1 MKNKENLEQG
11 IFSVIFLIYLK
22 KVFNMLLVDAAI
34 WHFHLCAFCLFYLYS
49 EKMQTD
55 FGYYC
60 IFSSLIMIDI
70 ISRTRSALWFSIE
83 VTQFKEVS
91 E

>member
-1 MKNKENLEQG
+1 MRQSD
-11 IFSVIFLIYLK
+11 ISICVHFVYFICILK
-22 KVFNMLLVDAAI
+22 
-34 WHFHLCAFCLFYLYS
+34 
-49 EKMQTD
+49 KMQTD

-60 IFSSLIMIDI
+60 IFSSLIMTDI
-70 ISRTRSALWFSIE
+70 ISRTRSTLWFSIE

>member
-1 MKNKENLEQG
+1 MRQSD
-11 IFSVIFLIYLK
+11 ISICVHFVYFIYILK
-22 KVFNMLLVDAAI
+22 
-34 WHFHLCAFCLFYLYS
+34 
-49 EKMQTD
+49 KMQTD
-55 FGYYC
+55 FRYYC